1 MKLFSFILSVINYAL
16 PVLLLLCS
24 LALLV
29 NAIVKSANTF
39 TLVVF
44 SLIVVLSAIFTWK
57 WFKGL

>member
-39 TLVVF
+39 TLAVF